1 MKVGKLPSFP
11 WYLRLLAFLAI
22 GGVLYAGF
30 WYFVT
35 SGTRKATK
43 EMQAEIADLKPRNA
57 QSAIV
62 QQNLNNFK
70 ALYKAREEEYAEL
83 KALLP
88 EQKELTMVL
97 QGIQDRA
104 KNSGLVLMRFNPK
117 EDTQQDNYSG
127 KKIDVNVISGFTSLR
142 AFFDQLA
149 HYQRIVSITNF
160 ELKQMEKQSLTKTV
174 EARFDLT
181 AYYVSSER
189 LNQAPAPN
197 AKPAAGGAVPGGKA
211 AGEIDMVT
219 FRKTMLWPGKPLSR
233 SWSSGRK
240 VKNDI
245 VVSSGSPPVS
255 NWVVEARRQGISSDS
270 GSSSPSAIASPA
282 HKKMKRRFCFPDGT
296 PGTPSG
302 QSNAWALKALSCWG

>member
-11 WYLRLLAFLAI
+11 WYLRLIAFLAI
-22 GGVLYAGF
+22 GGVMYAGF

-43 EMQAEIADLKPRNA
+43 EMQAEIAELKPRNA

-104 KNSGLVLMRFNPK
+104 KGSGLVLMRFNPK
-117 EDTQQDNYSG
+117 EDTQQDNYNG
-127 KKIDVNVISGFTSLR
+127 KKIDVNVISGFAGLR

-160 ELKQMEKQSLTKTV
+160 ELKQMDKQSLTKTV

-189 LNQAPAPN
+189 LQSQAPAPN
-197 AKPAAGGAVPGGKA
+197 NKPAAGGAVPAPA
-211 AGEIDMVT
+211 A
-219 FRKTMLWPGKPLSR
+219 
-233 SWSSGRK
+233 
-240 VKNDI
+240 
-245 VVSSGSPPVS
+245 
-255 NWVVEARRQGISSDS
+255 
-270 GSSSPSAIASPA
+270 PA
-282 HKKMKRRFCFPDGT
+282 PQPAK
-296 PGTPSG
+296 
-302 QSNAWALKALSCWG
+302 

>member
-35 SGTRKATK
+35 SGTRNATK

-117 EDTQQDNYSG
+117 EDTQQDNNSG

-142 AFFDQLA
+142 TFFDQLA

-189 LNQAPAPN
+189 LQSQVPAPN
-197 AKPAAGGAVPGGKA
+197 GKPAAGGAVPAPA
-211 AGEIDMVT
+211 A
-219 FRKTMLWPGKPLSR
+219 
-233 SWSSGRK
+233 
-240 VKNDI
+240 
-245 VVSSGSPPVS
+245 
-255 NWVVEARRQGISSDS
+255 
-270 GSSSPSAIASPA
+270 PA
-282 HKKMKRRFCFPDGT
+282 PQPAK
-296 PGTPSG
+296 
-302 QSNAWALKALSCWG
+302 

>member
-22 GGVLYAGF
+22 GAVMYAGF

-35 SGTRKATK
+35 SGTRNATK

-197 AKPAAGGAVPGGKA
+197 AKPAAGGAVPAPA
-211 AGEIDMVT
+211 A
-219 FRKTMLWPGKPLSR
+219 
-233 SWSSGRK
+233 
-240 VKNDI
+240 
-245 VVSSGSPPVS
+245 
-255 NWVVEARRQGISSDS
+255 
-270 GSSSPSAIASPA
+270 PA
-282 HKKMKRRFCFPDGT
+282 PQPAK
-296 PGTPSG
+296 
-302 QSNAWALKALSCWG
+302 